1 MNSGQ
6 ARQTDLYRLGGM
18 SALRRP
24 PTIGINLW
32 PQDGT
37 WPELRDAAVAA
48 DRAGVD
54 SLWTWDHLYAIEGE
68 PDRPIFEAWTTLA
81 AWAALTE
88 RIEVG
93 LLVGA
98 KTFRNPGLTAK
109 AALTIDHISGGR
121 AWLGLGG
128 AWNGVEHEAFGL
140 DFGSGFGERLD
151 RLDEALA
158 AITALLRGASVTSP
172 EGGAYG
178 FHDLVARPLPV
189 RGPGRLP
196 ILVGGGGEKKTLRTA
211 ARYADAWHGFGGVER
226 FKRKL
231 DILEG
236 HCAAV
241 GRDLAEIAFSCGPY
255 VCIRDEPAEAL
266 RVLNAA
272 LAPYD
277 SSAEDSEDTWPARP
291 SGSPSAGVPSPRS
304 GSPSPSPTCHR
315 PTIARR
321 SSAGQRY
328 ERSWPG
334 A

>member
-1 MNSGQ
+1 MTGF
-6 ARQTDLYRLGGM
+6 
-18 SALRRP
+18 RRT
-24 PTIGINLW
+24 PTIGVNLW

-37 WPELRDAAVAA
+37 WPELRDAALAA

-68 PDRPIFEAWTTLA
+68 PERPIVEAWTTLA

-98 KTFRNPGLTAK
+98 NTFRNPGLTAK

-128 AWNGVEHEAFGL
+128 AWNEVEHEAYGL

-158 AITALLRGASVTSP
+158 AITALLRGESVTSP
-172 EGGAYG
+172 SGGAYRL
-178 FHDLVARPLPV
+178 HDLVVRPLPV

-231 DILEG
+231 GILEG

-266 RVLNAA
+266 GVLNAA
-272 LAPYD
+272 LAPYA
-277 SSAEDSEDTWPARP
+277 SSAEDSEDTWLGPPERIAERWRAFAEIGVTFAIADLPAPYDRE
-291 SGSPSAGVPSPRS
+291 
-304 GSPSPSPTCHR
+304 
-315 PTIARR
+315 TI
-321 SSAGQRY
+321 
-328 ERSWPG
+328 ERWPEVR
-334 A
+334 ALLSRA

>member
-1 MNSGQ
+1 MTGF
-6 ARQTDLYRLGGM
+6 
-18 SALRRP
+18 RRP
-24 PTIGINLW
+24 LTIGVNLW

-54 SLWTWDHLYAIEGE
+54 SIWTWDHLYAIEGE
-68 PDRPIFEAWTTLA
+68 HDRPIVEAWTTLA
-81 AWAALTE
+81 AWAAVTE

-98 KTFRNPGLTAK
+98 NTFRNPGLTAK
-109 AALTIDHISGGR
+109 AALTVDHISGGR

-158 AITALLRGASVTSP
+158 AITALFRGESVTSP
-172 EGGAYG
+172 VGGAYR
-178 FHDLVARPLPV
+178 FQDLVARPLPV

-196 ILVGGGGEKKTLRTA
+196 ILVGGGGEKKTLRTT

-231 DILEG
+231 GILEG
-236 HCAAV
+236 HCTAV
-241 GRDLAEIAFSCGPY
+241 GRDSAEIAFSCGPY
-255 VCIRDEPAEAL
+255 LVIRDDPAEAL

-277 SSAEDSEDTWPARP
+277 SSAEDGEDTWLGPPERVAERWRPFAEIGVTFAIADLPAP
-291 SGSPSAGVPSPRS
+291 YD
-304 GSPSPSPTCHR
+304 HE
-315 PTIARR
+315 TI
-321 SSAGQRY
+321 
-328 ERSWPG
+328 ERWPEVRALMGG